1 MIKKVCNNAFI
12 LLLLIATC
20 GLPITRHYSGSS
32 TMAFSVYAIPKYCLN
47 NHYIIHETVPRFSK
61 VRNDFESF
69 IPSELLL
76 DFGTMGNSLY
86 VNTSENLQFSHI
98 PLLNYQLKNFSFQ
111 ADHSPTPFGNFRC

>member
-32 TMAFSVYAIPKYCLN
+32 TMAFSVCAIPKYLD
-47 NHYIIHETVPRFSK
+47 NHCIIHETVPRFSK
-61 VRNDFESF
+61 VHNDFESF
-69 IPSELLL
+69 IHSELLL
-76 DFGTMGNSLY
+76 DFGTMGTSLY
-86 VNTSENLQFSHI
+86 VNTSGTLQFSHI
-98 PLLNYQLKNFSFQ
+98 LLLNDQLKNFSFQ